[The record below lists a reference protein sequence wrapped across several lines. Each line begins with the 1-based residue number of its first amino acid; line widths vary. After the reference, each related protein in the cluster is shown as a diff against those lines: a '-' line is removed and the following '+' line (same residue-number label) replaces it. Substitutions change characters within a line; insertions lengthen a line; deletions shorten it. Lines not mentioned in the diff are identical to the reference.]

1 MKTLRQ
7 IREQPDPREYDY
19 EGDMARSDLRSI
31 INNAQEVHDMLEENT
46 NLPEWVQSKITLS
59 EDYMSTVRNYLTA
72 EKDEDV

>member
-7 IREQPDPREYDY
+7 IREAQDAREYDY